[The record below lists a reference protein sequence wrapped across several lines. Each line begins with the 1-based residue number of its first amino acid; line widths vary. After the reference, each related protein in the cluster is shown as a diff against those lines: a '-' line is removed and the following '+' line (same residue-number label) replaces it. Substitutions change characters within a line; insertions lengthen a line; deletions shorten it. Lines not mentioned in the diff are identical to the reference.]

1 MSYIRR
7 VGPRA
12 LLRQQA
18 EVTGE
23 ITRQNALAANHA
35 SLHGTARRY
44 EATPAE
50 QNMPSLLLNGVR
62 IGIELPTPPT
72 SPGYSEDMS
81 DSEQEALLVR
91 LGQVF
96 DDRMRH
102 AWGPRPREEEPS
114 QVIEREEADIGD
126 QDGETDGTDGRED
139 AGNISDTPASQ
150 PGQPADKDNHQ
161 NESPTSHDED
171 DSGDAQ
177 DTPQQ
182 NNNAADPSDDECS
195 SDSSSS
201 SEEDDKEEEKDKDD
215 DDSSSDDENDS
226 NKGED
231 SAEKKN
237 GGHDEEGPS
246 NANVQDSRV
255 AEPARSPS
263 LSFPRGPSSYHSPGW
278 TIQSSSSS
286 GSALSPASPHFPAR
300 YEYEDLPDNEDAAHA
315 PGQFTC
321 LDAQVGRQLESPVS
335 DHEFTDGEQLGMQS
349 RLGPHTRRNVEYG
362 NPQLAHNR
370 SSLLYNVH
378 SSSSRAAG
386 GPPYDRDASQ
396 NRNRVMLHPF
406 VNSALPGYQGM
417 SPSSGS
423 SPTTAAAPPI
433 TAPVPVLSG
442 TATSAGGGGG
452 GSSVVQGAAGAQR
465 RSNGFTIVAGRQYAD
480 EDSDKEEMRSHF

>member
-1 MSYIRR
+1 MSYISR

-23 ITRQNALAANHA
+23 ISRQNALAANHT

-114 QVIEREEADIGD
+114 QVIEREEADMSD
-126 QDGETDGTDGRED
+126 QDGEGDDTDGRKD
-139 AGNISDTPASQ
+139 AGDVNSTPVNQ
-150 PGQPADKDNHQ
+150 PGKPADEDNHQ

-182 NNNAADPSDDECS
+182 NNNADDPSDDEGP

-201 SEEDDKEEEKDKDD
+201 SEEDDKDKEEDKDD
-215 DDSSSDDENDS
+215 DDSYSDDDDENGS
-226 NKGED
+226 NKGDD

-237 GGHDEEGPS
+237 DDDDDEGPS

-255 AEPARSPS
+255 AEPARSPP

-278 TIQSSSSS
+278 SIQGSSSSR
-286 GSALSPASPHFPAR
+286 SAPRPTFAYFPAR
-300 YEYEDLPDNEDAAHA
+300 YDYEDLPDNEDAAHA
-315 PGQFTC
+315 PGQFTR

-349 RLGPHTRRNVEYG
+349 RLGQYTRRNAECG
-362 NPQLAHNR
+362 NHQLAHNR

-386 GPPYDRDASQ
+386 GPPYDRDANQ

-417 SPSSGS
+417 SSSLAS
-423 SPTTAAAPPI
+423 SPA
-433 TAPVPVLSG
+433 TAPVPVLPG
-442 TATSAGGGGG
+442 TAASAGGSGCG
-452 GSSVVQGAAGAQR
+452 GSSVAQGAAGGQR
-465 RSNGFTIVAGRQYAD
+465 RSNVFTIVVGQQYAD
-480 EDSDKEEMRSHF
+480 ENSDEEEMRSHF